1 MSGQGRTNDPEGVR
15 RRIVDAAYEAFV
27 QRGYLATGML
37 EIRDKAAVSGGAM
50 AHHFPVKRDLG
61 LAVIRDRVAQAVAH
75 TWIEPLDACADAP
88 SAIDRIFA
96 AIINELKRK
105 GSVSG
110 CPLNNMAMEI
120 AAHDADMREALD
132 AVFLAWQKALRAKF
146 QHDVASGR
154 ASDLHPGRFSTL
166 VIAAYSGA
174 IAMAKAR
181 QDVQPLIDCRNE
193 LASLMAP
200 MYRHGKRAG
209 RRAAGRNA

>member
-1 MSGQGRTNDPEGVR
+1 
-15 RRIVDAAYEAFV
+15 
-27 QRGYLATGML
+27 ML

-50 AHHFPVKRDLG
+50 AHHFPAKRDLG

-88 SAIDRIFA
+88 WAIDRIFA

-146 QHDVASGR
+146 QHDVAAGR

-181 QDVQPLIDCRNE
+181 QDVQPLFDCRNE

-200 MYRHGKRAG
+200 KYQRARRGRRGRAG
-209 RRAAGRNA
+209 RDV

>member
-1 MSGQGRTNDPEGVR
+1 MRGQGRTNDPEGVR

-27 QRGYLATGML
+27 HRGYLATGML

-50 AHHFPVKRDLG
+50 AHHFPAKRDLG
-61 LAVIRDRVAQAVAH
+61 LAVIRDRVAKAVAR

-105 GSVSG
+105 GSISG
-110 CPLNNMAMEI
+110 CPLNNMAVEI
-120 AAHDADMREALD
+120 AVHDTDMREALD
-132 AVFLAWQKALRAKF
+132 AVFLAWQEALRAKF
-146 QHDVASGR
+146 QQDMTSGR
-154 ASDLHPGRFSTL
+154 AADLQPGRFSTL

-181 QDVQPLIDCRNE
+181 QDVKPLVDCRNE

-200 MYRHGKRAG
+200 KYRRSKRG
-209 RRAAGRNA
+209 REPGGGGA